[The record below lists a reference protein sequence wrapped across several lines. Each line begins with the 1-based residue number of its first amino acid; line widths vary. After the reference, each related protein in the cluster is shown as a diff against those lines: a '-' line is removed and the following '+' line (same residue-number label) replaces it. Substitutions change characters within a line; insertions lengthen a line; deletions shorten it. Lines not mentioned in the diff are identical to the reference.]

1 MSNRLSSLN
10 VASALAGAVALAS
23 LATPAAAAGAVK
35 GMEAC
40 YGIAAAGQNS
50 CASANGAHAC
60 AGEATEAYSGQEYR
74 VVKEGMCKELGG
86 KLEAFNGVDTEA
98 QKKAGQMKKM

>member
-23 LATPAAAAGAVK
+23 LATPAGAATIK
-35 GMEAC
+35 GMEVC

-50 CASANGAHAC
+50 CAAASGAHAC
-60 AGEATEAYSGQEYR
+60 AGQSTVAYSGEEFR
-74 VVKEGMCKELGG
+74 VVKDGTCEHLGG
-86 KLEAFNGVDTEA
+86 KVKAFKGIDTEA
-98 QKKAGQMKKM
+98 EKMAGKPMKM

>member
-1 MSNRLSSLN
+1 MMSNRSNSLN

-23 LATPAAAAGAVK
+23 LATPAGAATPK

-50 CASANGAHAC
+50 CASASGNHAC
-60 AGEATEAYSGQEYR
+60 AGESTVAFSGEEYR
-74 VVKEGMCKELGG
+74 IVKQGTCEHLGG
-86 KLEAFNGVDTEA
+86 KLKPFKGIDTEA
-98 QKKAGQMKKM
+98 QKMAGKPMKM

>member
-23 LATPAAAAGAVK
+23 LASPASAATIK

-40 YGIAAAGQNS
+40 YGVAAAGQNS
-50 CASANGAHAC
+50 CASATGAHSC
-60 AGEATEAYSGQEYR
+60 AGQSTVAYSGEEFR
-74 VVKEGMCKELGG
+74 VVKEGVCKELGG
-86 KLEAFNGVDTEA
+86 KLKAFKGIDAEAEKMGG
-98 QKKAGQMKKM
+98 KPMKM

>member
-1 MSNRLSSLN
+1 MSNRSNSLH

-23 LATPAAAAGAVK
+23 LAAPASAAGVK

-50 CASANGAHAC
+50 CANASGSHAC
-60 AGEATEAYSGQEYR
+60 AGQSTVAYSGEEYR
-74 VVKEGMCKELGG
+74 AVKKGTCEHLGG
-86 KLEAFNGVDTEA
+86 KLEAFKGIDTEA
-98 QKKAGQMKKM
+98 EKMAGKPMKM